1 MPYAAINDIKA
12 TLDHE
17 HTKARDMVV
26 EVEHE
31 ECGTMKLVNTPVK
44 WSESRPGVRTAPP
57 TLGKHTDEVLREV
70 LGLGEEEIARLR
82 EEGVV
87 A

>member
-1 MPYAAINDIKA
+1 MPYAAINDVKA

-17 HTKARDMVV
+17 HTKARSMVV

-44 WSESRPGVRTAPP
+44 WSESTPGVRTAPP

-70 LGLGEEEIARLR
+70 LGLGKEEIARLR